1 MAAGSARIVRYILF
15 AFFGVMVL
23 YFMSSS
29 SIPRPPLPTT
39 SLPTTSLP
47 TTSNTPVIPGKGL
60 EAQIPPQK
68 PAGDVKAPS
77 PMTVEKVAEKPTDA
91 SSPAASAPALT
102 SPKQSED
109 STTSLTD
116 TAANTSGERMNA
128 TFVTLARNSDLWE
141 IVKSIR
147 QVEDRFNRNY
157 HYDWVFLNDKPFD
170 ATFKAVTTSLISGKT
185 HYGEIAKEHWSFPDF
200 IDQDKARKVRE
211 DMAQRKIIYGDSVS
225 YRHMCRFESGF
236 FFLHPLMKQFEWYWR
251 VEPSIELYC
260 DVGYDT
266 FKYMRDHGKKYS
278 FVLSLYEY
286 VETIPTL
293 WDSVKTFM
301 KEHPEHIVE
310 DNGMEF
316 LSNDNGETY
325 NHCHFWS
332 NFEIGNLDWLR
343 SQAYTDYFDRL
354 DKDGGFFY
362 ERWGDAPVHSIAA
375 GLLLKK
381 DEIHFFNDIA
391 YYHVPFTHCPTGDQY
406 RLDHKCHCTSRFFEM
421 NKMEKPEGFQDQ
433 AD

>member
-29 SIPRPPLPTT
+29 SIPRPTLPTT
-39 SLPTTSLP
+39 SDLKGGYGT
-47 TTSNTPVIPGKGL
+47 IPSG
-60 EAQIPPQK
+60 A
-68 PAGDVKAPS
+68 PAASVQAS
-77 PMTVEKVAEKPTDA
+77 PLVTVEKVAEGSNAASIPAVPAPALSNDA
-91 SSPAASAPALT
+91 PSSPAQAV
-102 SPKQSED
+102 SE
-109 STTSLTD
+109 SS
-116 TAANTSGERMNA
+116 SGKMNA

-147 QVEDRFNRNY
+147 QVEDRFNRKF

-170 ATFKAVTTSLISGKT
+170 VTFKNVTTSLISGKT
-185 HYGEIAKEHWSFPDF
+185 HYGLIPEEHWSFPAH
-200 IDQDKARKVRE
+200 IDTDRARKVRE

-236 FFLHPLMKQFEWYWR
+236 FFQHPLMQQFEWYWR

-260 DVGYDT
+260 DIDYDT
-266 FKYMRDHGKKYS
+266 FQYMRDHNKKYS

-301 KEHPEHIVE
+301 NEHPEHIAK

-316 LSNDNGETY
+316 LSNDGGETY

-332 NFEIGNLDWLR
+332 NFEIGNLNWLR
-343 SQAYTDYFDRL
+343 SQAYSDFFQRL

-391 YYHVPFTHCPTGDQY
+391 YYHVPFTHCPTGEEY
-406 RLDHKCHCTSRFFEM
+406 RLKRKCHCNPKDNFDWKGYSCTSRFFDM
-421 NKMEKPEGFQDQ
+421 NKLEKPAGYQDQ
-433 AD
+433 QD